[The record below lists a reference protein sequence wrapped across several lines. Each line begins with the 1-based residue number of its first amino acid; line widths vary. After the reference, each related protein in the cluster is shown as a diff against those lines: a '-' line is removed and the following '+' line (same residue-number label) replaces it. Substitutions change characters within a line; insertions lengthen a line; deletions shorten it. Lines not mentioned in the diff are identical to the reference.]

1 MFIELTEALRCPNR
15 HDESYLICAPVTMDG
30 RDVVR
35 GGLLCP
41 VCRAEYAILDRVAWL
56 APPRDDAPA
65 GAAGSALTAEA
76 VQLFL
81 DLQGQG
87 GFVVTV
93 GSAGRLGP
101 ELAALMPGI
110 GIAAVNPPAGI
121 AASASLSVIHSPHA
135 WPVRR
140 QTVRAVVIG
149 ADVTAGRCIPDA
161 VGSVLN
167 GLRAIV
173 EDESAHPD
181 GLVELA
187 RGAGV
192 FVGEKRAR

>member
-1 MFIELTEALRCPNR
+1 MFLDLTEVLRCPSS
-15 HDESYLICAPVTMDG
+15 HEESYLICAPVTMDG

-41 VCRAEYAILDRVAWL
+41 VCRAEYAIIDRVAWF
-56 APPRDDAPA
+56 APPRDDVPA
-65 GAAGSALTAEA
+65 LDVKSELTAEA

-87 GFVVTV
+87 GFVVTA

-101 ELAALMPGI
+101 ELASLMPGV

-121 AASASLSVIHSPHA
+121 AASASLSVIHSPDA

-140 QTVRAVVIG
+140 QAVRAVVIG
-149 ADVTAGRCIPDA
+149 ADVTAGRWVPDA

-173 EDESAHPD
+173 EDESARPE

-187 RGAGV
+187 RGAG
-192 FVGEKRAR
+192 EKRAR